1 MLAKMSTPT
10 CLTISLRDVHP
21 DVLRSDGPV
30 TLRKL
35 DTLGSG
41 GQGSVDKVE
50 LQPEGVICVRKQLNT
65 KFGNRKVREELKR
78 EVGILKKF
86 DDKLHFVKL
95 VATYDD
101 KDNGLGLLHL
111 PVASCDL
118 WSLLER
124 PINERR
130 QIMSDSNLERGC
142 GCLVVA
148 LHFMHQQCIRHRDIK
163 PQNILIHND
172 TLIFTDFGYSK
183 DFSNFSSSVTMGHP
197 TGTISWYAPEVNAH
211 RPRGCGADV
220 FSLGCVI
227 LEVMS
232 VLSGHRLTDDTSFT
246 RLQPYCENLEDAQGW
261 IENQVPNSSPVT
273 FFWLTICRFML
284 AKAPTRRP
292 RMPNIL
298 ARIAEE
304 HQRNPA
310 LFDTICC
317 RSCVRDVES
326 PMVARAVDEV
336 QSVEFSWGPDSAV
349 LLQDRVPEDTQI
361 SGAAQRSSKSLMCY
375 AYLLFVLSHQHSPPR
390 WLIAALFHA
399 IDISQ
404 ILKWPLNVA
413 GILSLVRWQLTL
425 YFDNGRSLRCYGTL
439 PIRHNPEFNFQDEYE
454 DIGIHRAVFT
464 PGLWANE
471 VTLYGEVNCQKLR
484 WRESGPKDKWFDP
497 PIRMRSYEVYRT

>member
-1 MLAKMSTPT
+1 MSTST
-10 CLTISLRDVHP
+10 CPTISLRDVHP

-35 DTLGSG
+35 GTLGSG
-41 GQGSVDKVE
+41 GQGIVYKVE

-163 PQNILIHND
+163 PQNILIYND

-220 FSLGCVI
+220 FSLG
-227 LEVMS
+227 
-232 VLSGHRLTDDTSFT
+232 
-246 RLQPYCENLEDAQGW
+246 
-261 IENQVPNSSPVT
+261 
-273 FFWLTICRFML
+273 
-284 AKAPTRRP
+284 
-292 RMPNIL
+292 
-298 ARIAEE
+298 
-304 HQRNPA
+304 
-310 LFDTICC
+310 
-317 RSCVRDVES
+317 SCIKDVES
-326 PMVARAVDEV
+326 PMVAGAVDEV
-336 QSVEFSWGPDSAV
+336 QSVEFSWGADSAV
-349 LLQDRVPEDTQI
+349 LLQDRVPEGTQI
-361 SGAAQRSSKSLMCY
+361 SGAAQRSN
-375 AYLLFVLSHQHSPPR
+375 
-390 WLIAALFHA
+390 
-399 IDISQ
+399 ISQ

-471 VTLYGEVNCQKLR
+471 VTLYGEVNCQKPR